1 MILRK
6 LFSFAACMAGGLIL
20 ATGEGAAQGRVRGQ
34 PQAEAQAQGQVQA
47 GVLNCDVEG
56 GIGLIVTSQK
66 EVACSFRNSRGQI
79 DVYTGVIRKFGLDIG
94 GTTQGKIVWS
104 VFAPSGGV
112 PRGALAGSYVGATG
126 EATIGAGLG
135 ANVLL
140 GGSNRTVALQPV
152 SLSGQAGLNLAVG
165 IADLEL
171 RAAVPVRPARR

>member
-1 MILRK
+1 MIFRK
-6 LFSFAACMAGGLIL
+6 LFLLGACAGAIVLT
-20 ATGEGAAQGRVRGQ
+20 A
-34 PQAEAQAQGQVQA
+34 AEASAQARAQGQVEA

-66 EVACSFRNSRGQI
+66 EIACTFRNSRGQT

-94 GTTQGKIVWS
+94 ATTQGKIVWS

-126 EATIGAGLG
+126 EATVGAGLG
-135 ANVLL
+135 ANVLV
-140 GGSNRTVALQPV
+140 GGSNRTVSLQPV
-152 SLSGQAGLNLAVG
+152 SLSGQAGLNVAGG

-171 RAAVPVRPARR
+171 RAAQPIKPARPARR